1 MKKLFILIILLI
13 ITNVNAQE
21 FPNPYDDNV
30 NDFAKIFNQDEI
42 SELKTILSKVEQ
54 NTTAE
59 VVIVTI
65 QTSRPLIPSQYRT
78 ELFNK
83 WKIGNEEKDNG
94 LLILYSLEENRI
106 EVETGYGLE
115 GILPDSKLGRL
126 LDENYVPYRDKKQV
140 NQGIILFAKEIAKII
155 TENKNEFSNNEE
167 IPLNFK
173 ILNVIISLFP
183 LIFLILFFI
192 IIHKIVNTGKKKCKH
207 DRLEMKFLGL
217 IAGYYVYKCAKGH
230 EEKILKTF
238 TKTHLG
244 GRYSGGFGG
253 FSGGGFSGGSFGGF
267 GGGMSGGG
275 GVGR

>member
-1 MKKLFILIILLI
+1 MKKIIILVFLLLI
-13 ITNVNAQE
+13 INVNAQE
-21 FPNPYDDNV
+21 FPNPYNKNV

-42 SELKTILSKVEQ
+42 IELKTILSQVEQ

-59 VVIVTI
+59 IVIVTI
-65 QTSRPLIPSQYRT
+65 QTSKPLIPSQYRT

-83 WKIGNEEKDNG
+83 WKIGKEEKDNG

-155 TENKNEFSNNEE
+155 TENKNEVSSNKE

-173 ILNVIISLFP
+173 ILNIIVNLFP
-183 LIFLILFFI
+183 LMFLILFFI

-207 DRLEMKFLGL
+207 DHLEMKFLG
-217 IAGYYVYKCAKGH
+217 IISGYYIYKCAKGH
-230 EEKILKTF
+230 EEKISKTIYNSHF
-238 TKTHLG
+238 G

-253 FSGGGFSGGSFGGF
+253 GGFSGGSFGWF
-267 GGGMSGGG
+267 GGGMSSGG